1 MNWIAKRFAELRIG
15 EPATCGRLEVYPLI
29 GPAATPIAYLTLD
42 EALASSL
49 LRVTEQGVDGRVD
62 TVVVANDGS
71 MPTLLLEG
79 EELIGCRQNRV
90 LNVSLLV
97 AAKSI
102 LHVPVSC
109 VEQGRWSEKSATF
122 DTSANSQSSR
132 GRASKVASVSA
143 SLAEGVGYRSDQ
155 GAVWAGIAERAE
167 ALRATSGTMAM
178 SDVYEQASG
187 RLADYEQCLPAS
199 SDALGAV
206 FAINGST
213 TGVDFFDQPAT
224 WRKYAAKLL
233 RGYALDALAA
243 APASPGAPQWA
254 PADFFNRL
262 AGECFESRPSLGLG
276 SDLRA
281 DRPDLTAAALAVDDA
296 LVHFCAFPI
305 HNEAGPAAALRSRV
319 LRRRGGLA
327 GTRASG

>member
-167 ALRATSGTMAM
+167 ALRATSGT
-178 SDVYEQASG
+178 
-187 RLADYEQCLPAS
+187 
-199 SDALGAV
+199 
-206 FAINGST
+206 
-213 TGVDFFDQPAT
+213 
-224 WRKYAAKLL
+224 
-233 RGYALDALAA
+233 
-243 APASPGAPQWA
+243 
-254 PADFFNRL
+254 
-262 AGECFESRPSLGLG
+262 
-276 SDLRA
+276 
-281 DRPDLTAAALAVDDA
+281 
-296 LVHFCAFPI
+296 
-305 HNEAGPAAALRSRV
+305 
-319 LRRRGGLA
+319 
-327 GTRASG
+327 